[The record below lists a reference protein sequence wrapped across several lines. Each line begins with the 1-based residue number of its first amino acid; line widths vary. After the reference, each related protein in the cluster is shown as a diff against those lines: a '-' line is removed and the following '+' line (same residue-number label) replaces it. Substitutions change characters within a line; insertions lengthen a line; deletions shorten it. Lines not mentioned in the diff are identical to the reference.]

1 MDYDVII
8 NPELGGKD
16 LGNNYNNMYD
26 KDYNLKFSKL
36 LSKKLKDNNINNFL
50 IRTDDKYLSNKD
62 RINIID
68 DINRDSNSPIIITI
82 GLGNNL
88 IDIIYGLNNKDN
100 LASII
105 SEEFVK
111 NGFIVNKYYQQR
123 DSINTEEDY
132 ESIIRDTP
140 NNESII
146 IRLGNMKNNAYLND
160 NIEQLV
166 DSLVNGLKKYL
177 GASDNIYIVKKGDN
191 LYSIARKY
199 NVTID
204 EIKRIN
210 NLYNNNLSIGQQIK
224 IPQNNNYYIVK
235 NGDTLYSISRKYNVS
250 VDNIKKTNKLLN
262 NNIYI
267 GQKILIPNEDNI
279 ITYKVMKGDTL
290 YNISKKYN
298 VSVKD
303 IMNINNL
310 SKTTLQ
316 INQILKIP
324 KNNI

>member
-16 LGNNYNNMYD
+16 LGNNYNDMYD

-50 IRTDDKYLSNKD
+50 IRTDDRYLSNKD

-105 SEEFVK
+105 SEEFVE

-123 DSINTEEDY
+123 DSINTDEDY

-160 NIEQLV
+160 NIEKLV

-267 GQKILIPNEDNI
+267 GQKILIPNKDNI

>member
-50 IRTDDKYLSNKD
+50 IRTDDRYLSNKD

-105 SEEFVK
+105 SEEFVE

-123 DSINTEEDY
+123 DSINTDEDY
-132 ESIIRDTP
+132 ESIIRDNP

-160 NIEQLV
+160 NIEGLV
-166 DSLVNGLKKYL
+166 NSLVNGLKKYL

-210 NLYNNNLSIGQQIK
+210 NLYNNNLSIDQQIK

-267 GQKILIPNEDNI
+267 GQKIFIPNEDNT

-290 YNISKKYN
+290 YKISRKYN